1 MARLP
6 SFEQIS
12 SKASDTYRR
21 FPFVLTSAILGTLG
35 VIYLVDLAWNEQE
48 GSYLIQNLCWILALG
63 ISLFLAISV
72 VGESREWNRPTRLL
86 SKMAV
91 AALLGIYFM
100 TLPEDFGVSGSVS
113 FYRYITLVLAAHLLV
128 SVAPFI
134 IKKSVPDFWA
144 FNKTLFIRLL
154 LSILYVGVLFSGLSV
169 AIYALEV
176 LLEFDI
182 SGVRY
187 AQLAILLNGV
197 FAPWFFLTGVPD
209 PSSLTKREK
218 TYPKGLRIFV
228 KYVLLPLI
236 VVYLMILY
244 LYMGKILIEWEW
256 PNGWVANLVLNFSI
270 IGILGLLLIYPERE
284 LKEHSWLRLYQQG
297 FYIALIPL
305 IFLLSLAIWV
315 RITDYGVTVNRYY
328 VATLAVWLTGVA
340 VYFLI
345 SKRNDIRII
354 PASLIIIILL
364 ISFGPYS
371 AYTVS
376 ERSQINRL
384 EQHLSAYDLLDEN
397 GTVRQTDREI
407 PFQDRKQISSGI
419 HYLLELKGVESI
431 QPYFE
436 QDLNDLLANRDST
449 MGVSNA
455 ETVTDL
461 VGIEYVDDWE
471 MEEGGMEF
479 EMFQVQK
486 NRMDPVPLEG
496 FVQYV
501 GDIELWNDTMEVETE
516 FGGQVMTLSY
526 NPEDL
531 ELRVTDRR
539 STGDTLVFD
548 FKSFIKTLAETGS
561 GKVDSLPVDQMTMEQ
576 QSDEGRLR
584 VKLVFNS
591 LNGQRQNG
599 EITNLNANF
608 GLYFSFQ
615 E

>member
-1 MARLP
+1 
-6 SFEQIS
+6 
-12 SKASDTYRR
+12 
-21 FPFVLTSAILGTLG
+21 VLTSAILGTLG

-48 GSYLIQNLCWILALG
+48 GSYLIQNLCWIFALG

>member
-1 MARLP
+1 
-6 SFEQIS
+6 
-12 SKASDTYRR
+12 
-21 FPFVLTSAILGTLG
+21 VLTSAILGTLG

-48 GSYLIQNLCWILALG
+48 GSYLIQNLCWIFALG

-154 LSILYVGVLFSGLSV
+154 LSILYVGVLFNGLSV

-501 GDIELWNDTMEVETE
+501 GDIELWNDTMEVETK

>member
-1 MARLP
+1 
-6 SFEQIS
+6 
-12 SKASDTYRR
+12 
-21 FPFVLTSAILGTLG
+21 VLTSAILGTLG

-48 GSYLIQNLCWILALG
+48 GSYLIQNLCWIFALG

-154 LSILYVGVLFSGLSV
+154 LSILYVGVLFNGLSV